1 MKSSGERP
9 DAVLIA
15 GPTASGKTALAVK
28 IAQELDG
35 VVINADSMQVYAN
48 LSVVTA
54 RPSEEEMQG
63 VPHLLFGHVDE
74 SEAYS
79 VARWLE
85 DAGAALESVRS
96 QGKVPVFAG
105 GTGLYFKALL
115 EGLSPVPPVDG
126 DVREEL
132 RRISRDTPD
141 EIYSMLAKEDPEGL
155 SRLKDNDLQRAVR
168 ALEVVMSSGR
178 TLADWQMQ
186 GEVAPLVEPGRTV
199 RLLIEWPVEELR
211 ERIALRFERMVE
223 AGALIEIERLLARSL
238 DTALPAMRAIGV
250 PQLASHLRGEAD
262 LREVIDKAVIA
273 SRQYAKRQRTWFR
286 HQFSFAWKGIP
297 GKNPEQMLTKLGL
310 LDDF

>member
-28 IAQELDG
+28 IARKLDG

-54 RPSEEEMQG
+54 RPSEEEMDG
-63 VPHLLFGHVDE
+63 IPHLLFGHVDE

-115 EGLSPVPPVDG
+115 EGLSPVPPVDAE
-126 DVREEL
+126 VREEL
-132 RRISRDTPD
+132 RRISRETPD
-141 EIYSMLAKEDPEGL
+141 EIYSMLGKEDPKGL

-168 ALEVVMSSGR
+168 ALEVAVSSGR
-178 TLADWQMQ
+178 TLAEWQMQ
-186 GEVAPLVEPGRTV
+186 GEVAPVADPERTV

-211 ERIALRFERMVE
+211 ERIARRFEQMVE
-223 AGALIEIERLLARSL
+223 AGALVEIERLLVRNL
-238 DTALPAMRAIGV
+238 DDALPAMRAIGV
-250 PQLASHLRGEAD
+250 PQLAGHLRGETD
-262 LREVIDKAVIA
+262 LREAIDRAVIA

-286 HQFSFAWKGIP
+286 HQFSLAWERLP
-297 GKNPEQMLTKLGL
+297 GNNPAKTLIKIGL